1 MYVYIYIHTYIHKH
15 THPHTQVR
23 WGVAT
28 LGEEDEVII
37 HQGTVWGWLPAEES
51 EYFHDEPEDKAGL
64 KPGPLWRVTFSD
76 DIMPADLDERELAQ
90 ALQQYHQKE
99 KPATTKKRSRAAKEE
114 DLDVKSSFTAADDET
129 IAALPEGAAT
139 QDARQ
144 DKLNLKR
151 CAQCK
156 KNRKGVNHC
165 ISKGHAALKLENI
178 EEEAE
183 SVEQEEQGEVDEGE
197 RDGAAK
203 KGEEMQKK
211 GPELNATLGAMEQD
225 RAELAAA
232 TQRRDQ
238 LQQENTRLALKLE
251 KQVKETQRK
260 TQDAATA
267 RKLER
272 EKARKLAAA
281 QTLQQRTQS
290 KLDDTRQVRGLREW
304 EAALRGGMGVW
315 VRARGAENA

>member
-1 MYVYIYIHTYIHKH
+1 
-15 THPHTQVR
+15 
-23 WGVAT
+23 
-28 LGEEDEVII
+28 
-37 HQGTVWGWLPAEES
+37 
-51 EYFHDEPEDKAGL
+51 
-64 KPGPLWRVTFSD
+64 
-76 DIMPADLDERELAQ
+76 
-90 ALQQYHQKE
+90 
-99 KPATTKKRSRAAKEE
+99 
-114 DLDVKSSFTAADDET
+114 
-129 IAALPEGAAT
+129 
-139 QDARQ
+139 
-144 DKLNLKR
+144 
-151 CAQCK
+151 
-156 KNRKGVNHC
+156 
-165 ISKGHAALKLENI
+165 
-178 EEEAE
+178 
-183 SVEQEEQGEVDEGE
+183 
-197 RDGAAK
+197 
-203 KGEEMQKK
+203 
-211 GPELNATLGAMEQD
+211 MEQD

-281 QTLQQRTQS
+281 QTLLQRTQS

>member
-1 MYVYIYIHTYIHKH
+1 MYIFTYTYTYTH
-15 THPHTQVR
+15 THTCMYIQVR

-28 LGEEDEVII
+28 LGEEDEMSI

-51 EYFHDEPEDKAGL
+51 EYFQGEPEDKAG

-76 DIMPADLDERELAQ
+76 DIMPADLDERELEQ
-90 ALQQYHQKE
+90 ALQQYRQKE
-99 KPATTKKRSRAAKEE
+99 KAATTKKRSRAAKEE

-129 IAALPEGAAT
+129 IAAPPAGAAT

-144 DKLNLKR
+144 DKLNLKP

-156 KNRKGVNHC
+156 KNRKGANHC
-165 ISKGHAALKLENI
+165 ISKGHAALKAESV

-183 SVEQEEQGEVDEGE
+183 SVEEEEQGEAVEGE
-197 RDGAAK
+197 RHGAAK
-203 KGEEMQKK
+203 KGEEMRKK
-211 GPELNATLGAMEQD
+211 GQELNATLGAMEQD

-260 TQDAATA
+260 IQEAATA

-272 EKARKLAAA
+272 EKARKLAAV
-281 QTLQQRTQS
+281 QTLLQRTQF
-290 KLDDTRQVRGLREW
+290 KLDDTRQVR
-304 EAALRGGMGVW
+304 AADRM
-315 VRARGAENA
+315 